1 MNKDITKYF
10 NECKYLFCSF
20 GKKEKEYLKK
30 LKDNLIVDNRTLSYE
45 DIVERFGTPKNVNI
59 NYYEQEDIYNIIK
72 RAKLRNLL
80 IVF

>member
-30 LKDNLIVDNRTLSYE
+30 AKEHHRKHNCFDVGTAGESISKLIIEYIE
-45 DIVERFGTPKNVNI
+45 E
-59 NYYEQEDIYNIIK
+59 K
-72 RAKLRNLL
+72 R
-80 IVF
+80 